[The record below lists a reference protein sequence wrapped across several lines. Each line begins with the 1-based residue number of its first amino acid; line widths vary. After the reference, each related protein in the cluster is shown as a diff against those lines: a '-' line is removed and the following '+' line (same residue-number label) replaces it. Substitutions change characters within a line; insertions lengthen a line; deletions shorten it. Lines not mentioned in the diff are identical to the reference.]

1 MFLTETSN
9 SSNPI
14 QPRLRSTVC
23 RMQILSKDK
32 IKSFKK
38 LTFSLYPWMK
48 KLSKFLSLKT
58 FLIQGLREKFKKLT
72 SNLSLD
78 LNFLIP
84 LTVTAHTSSDYLYTS
99 WNSLKKKKNTEL
111 KGEFYIE
118 STLNGIQ

>member
-1 MFLTETSN
+1 M
-9 SSNPI
+9 
-14 QPRLRSTVC
+14 R
-23 RMQILSKDK
+23 RMQILSKGK

-38 LTFSLYPWMK
+38 LTFPLNPWIK

-58 FLIQGLREKFKKLT
+58 FLIQGLREKFKKST

-84 LTVTAHTSSDYLYTS
+84 LTAMAHTSSDYLYTS
-99 WNSLKKKKNTEL
+99 WNSFKKKKNTEL

-118 STLNGIQ
+118 K